1 MENIKG
7 ITFFQKEISYEANIL
22 YRKILFTEDYDALLR
37 EKSVFSRLTDHQS
50 RWIVDKDHIFVGSN
64 AVVEPFTTFV
74 GGNHIHTM
82 GSFSYSRSNL
92 PINTIVGRYTSIAP
106 GVRLM
111 GQNHSTSRF
120 TTSYVTYE
128 RNSASIRNYKEK
140 YHSLFLDVPN
150 TIKSGPIV
158 IGNDVWIGGNVTFS
172 SKGIVVH
179 DGAVIAANSTV
190 TKDVP
195 PYAVVGG
202 VPAKIIRFRFPPDVV
217 QKLLEIKWWQYDF
230 GQFSTISGDE
240 TIVDFIN
247 KVETLQI
254 AQRLKAYTPDYLSN
268 NDFCH

>member
-1 MENIKG
+1 MEIIKG
-7 ITFFQKEISYEANIL
+7 VTFFQKGISYVDNML
-22 YRKILFTEDYDALLR
+22 YRKILYSTHYDDLLR
-37 EKSVFSRLTDHQS
+37 EKDIFTKLTDRQS
-50 RWIVDKDHIFVGSN
+50 RWIAEKDFIFIGSN

-111 GQNHSTSRF
+111 GANHSTSRF

-128 RNSASIRNYKEK
+128 RNSASISTYKEK
-140 YHSLFLDVPN
+140 YSSLFLDVPN
-150 TIKSGPIV
+150 TLKTGPIV
-158 IGNDVWIGGNVTFS
+158 IGNDVWIGSNVTFS

-202 VPAKIIRFRFPPDVV
+202 VPAKIIRFRFPPEVV

-240 TIVDFIN
+240 TIVDFIG
-247 KVETLQI
+247 KIETLRSSQC
-254 AQRLKAYTPDYLSN
+254 LVKYSPSYLSKE
-268 NDFCH
+268 DFS